1 MPVHFSE
8 EEMRARRERA
18 SSALAERGLD
28 ALLMFKQ
35 ESMYYLSGYDTFGF
49 SMFQCLVMDAGGRT
63 ALLTRMPDLRQ
74 ARYTSDLEDI
84 RIWHETEGANPVDDL
99 RALLREF
106 GLEKGRLG
114 IELDS
119 YGLKA
124 LAWER
129 LKRGLD
135 GFCVLEDA
143 STLVDRIRSVKSPR
157 EIEYARRAAELA
169 DDAWDEAVRLGR
181 PGAFEGDILAAMQ
194 GAVFKGGGDY
204 AGNEFI
210 IGSGPAA
217 LLVRYHSG
225 RRHLG
230 PQDQLT
236 LEFAGAYRR
245 YHAAMMRTLLTG
257 RAHPR
262 HVDMHRAVS
271 GGAARVHGHPAGGR
285 DDGGGVRCP
294 RPYPGP
300 GRLRVLPLPCLRLR
314 HGRGVQPAVGRPADV
329 LRRQSAGGP
338 GRQRL
343 LPAHGGGGFG
353 RGSGD
358 DPGAERARDRAG
370 LRVSEP
376 LEPGSGGE
384 LRRAGAA
391 KRRLPLQSGG
401 QSPDPS
407 TSASSSSKPKR
418 LMSVIRIG

>member
-8 EEMRARRERA
+8 EEMRTRRERA

-129 LKRGLD
+129 LKQGLD

-169 DDAWDEAVRLGR
+169 DDAWDEALRLGR

-217 LLVRYHSG
+217 LLVRYHAG

-262 HVDMHRAVS
+262 HVDMHRACREALHACMDTLRAGVTM
-271 GGAARVHGHPAGGR
+271 GAVFDAHART
-285 DDGGGVRCP
+285 
-294 RPYPGP
+294 
-300 GRLRVLPLPCLRLR
+300 L
-314 HGRGVQPAVGRPADV
+314 
-329 LRRQSAGGP
+329 
-338 GRQRL
+338 
-343 LPAHGGGGFG
+343 
-353 RGSGD
+353 
-358 DPGAERARDRAG
+358 DRAG
-370 LRVSEP
+370 FESCRFHACGYGMGAVFNP
-376 LEPGSGGE
+376 LWVDPPMFYAGNPLVVPAASIFF
-384 LRRAGAA
+384 LHMVVVDSDANRAMTLGHSVLVTE
-391 KRRLPLQSGG
+391 RGCESLSR
-401 QSPDPS
+401 
-407 TSASSSSKPKR
+407 SS
-418 LMSVIRIG
+418 LDLVVN

>member
-8 EEMRARRERA
+8 EEMRTRRERA

-35 ESMYYLSGYDTFGF
+35 ESMYYLCGYDTFGF

-129 LKRGLD
+129 LKQGLD
-135 GFCVLEDA
+135 GFCALEDA

-157 EIEYARRAAELA
+157 EIEYTRRAAELA
-169 DDAWDEAVRLGR
+169 DDAWDEALRLGR

-194 GAVFKGGGDY
+194 GAVFRGGGDY

-217 LLVRYHSG
+217 LLVRYHAG

-262 HVDMHRAVS
+262 HVDMHRACLEALHACMDTLRAGVTM
-271 GGAARVHGHPAGGR
+271 GEVFDAHART
-285 DDGGGVRCP
+285 
-294 RPYPGP
+294 
-300 GRLRVLPLPCLRLR
+300 L
-314 HGRGVQPAVGRPADV
+314 
-329 LRRQSAGGP
+329 
-338 GRQRL
+338 
-343 LPAHGGGGFG
+343 
-353 RGSGD
+353 
-358 DPGAERARDRAG
+358 DRAG
-370 LRVSEP
+370 FESCRFHACGYGMGAVFNP
-376 LEPGSGGE
+376 LWVDPPMFYAGNPLVVPAASVFF
-384 LRRAGAA
+384 LHMVVVDSDANRAMTLGH
-391 KRRLPLQSGG
+391 
-401 QSPDPS
+401 
-407 TSASSSSKPKR
+407 
-418 LMSVIRIG
+418 SVLVTERGCESLSRSNLDLVVN